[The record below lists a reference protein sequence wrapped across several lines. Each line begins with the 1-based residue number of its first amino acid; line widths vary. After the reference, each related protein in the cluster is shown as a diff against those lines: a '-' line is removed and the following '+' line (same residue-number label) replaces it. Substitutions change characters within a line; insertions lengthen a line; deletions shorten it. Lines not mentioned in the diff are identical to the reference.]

1 MKKLVQINVTC
12 NGSTGRIME
21 QIQKKAIEEGYEAYS
36 FYGRGKPSND
46 KCIKIDRKIEVLWHV
61 FISRIFNMQG
71 HGSILATYRL
81 IRKIKKINPDII
93 HLHNLHGYYLN
104 YKILFK
110 YLQKSNQ
117 DVVWTLHDCW
127 SFTGHC
133 TYYTYNKCDK
143 WKNENCIKCKYSTNY
158 PRTFFFKNRSSKEYN
173 MKKKMFTSIKNL
185 KLTVPSNWMKK
196 QVEMSFLKGRNI
208 EVIHNFI
215 DLDVF
220 KPTLDDS
227 IKNKYHIEQN
237 KKIILGVA
245 AQWTISKGI
254 EYFKALSKIIDNEKE
269 TIVMVGL
276 SDKQIKSLPS
286 NITGIKKTENIE
298 ELVKIYSMADVLF
311 NPSIQETFSM
321 VTLEAMACGLKC
333 VVFNSTA
340 TPELINN
347 NTGKIIKKFDLK
359 NIKEIYKEIKEILY
373 NKDKNTSTTEQAK
386 KYDIKR
392 YKEYLNIY
400 NKIIERKQNK

>member
-46 KCIKIDRKIEVLWHV
+46 KCIKVDTKIEILWHV

-71 HGSILATYRL
+71 HGSILATYRM
-81 IRKIKKINPDII
+81 IRKIKRINPDVI

-110 YLQKSNQ
+110 YLKKSNKNII
-117 DVVWTLHDCW
+117 WTLHDCW
-127 SFTGHC
+127 AFTGHC
-133 TYYTYNKCDK
+133 AYYTFNKCDK
-143 WKNENCIKCKYSTNY
+143 WKNKNCIRCKYSTNY
-158 PRTFFFKNRSSKEYN
+158 PKTFFFKNRSVKEYN
-173 MKKKMFTSIKNL
+173 LKKKMFTSIKKL
-185 KLTVPSNWMKK
+185 KLTVPSNWLKK
-196 QVEMSFLKGRNI
+196 QVEMSFFKGRNI
-208 EVIHNFI
+208 QIIHNFI
-215 DLDVF
+215 DIDVF

-254 EYFKALSKIIDNEKE
+254 EYFKALSQIIDNEKE

-276 SDKQIKSLPS
+276 SDKQIKNLPY
-286 NITGIKKTENIE
+286 NITGIKRTENLE
-298 ELVKIYSMADVLF
+298 ELVKIYSISDVLF

-340 TPELINN
+340 TPELINED
-347 NTGKIIKKFDLK
+347 TGKIINNFNIQ
-359 NIKEIYKEIKEILY
+359 NIKEIYKDIEEILY
-373 NKDKNTSTTEQAK
+373 NRNNDNSPRKKSEQYTIDK
-386 KYDIKR
+386 
-392 YKEYLNIY
+392 YKEYIKLY
-400 NKIIERKQNK
+400 NE